1 MTDAGAFNDAA
12 RAAIYLATMDR
23 CAGCGR
29 ADGLSAQHRRAR
41 GMGGTSDV
49 TIGHPA
55 NGVALCGGQLA
66 GVLGCHGWAE
76 RNPTDAELLG
86 WRLAPGEQALGAP
99 FYAHPWRAWLA
110 WDEEPPLEL
119 YDGAHAEPVDVIPAT
134 PVVRFVDVVEDL
146 DRVVARLDALD
157 RMRAARPLPDTTYDL
172 AKNQR

>member
-76 RNPTDAELLG
+76 RNPTTAELLG
-86 WRLAPGEQALGAP
+86 WRLAPGTVALGAP
-99 FYAHPWRAWLA
+99 FYAYPWAEAWLA
-110 WDEEPPLEL
+110 WEEDT
-119 YDGAHAEPVDVIPAT
+119 DGT
-134 PVVRFVDVVEDL
+134 PVVRFVDVEDEL
-146 DRVVARLDALD
+146 DRHIARLTAVGVL
-157 RMRAARPLPDTTYDL
+157 RTNRPLMPVL